1 MQWLSPQSVLEELA
15 STTTKLAKGFEA
27 LKRIDELAVGTT
39 PKQLVWQKDKI
50 ALFRYVR
57 ETPPTIQTPVLLVYA
72 QVNRHAMMDIQAD
85 RSFIRN
91 LQAAGLDLYLIDWGY
106 PAAEDK
112 YFTMS
117 EYINGYLHDAVG
129 VIEQATGG
137 RGLTLMGICQ
147 GGTFSVIYSALHPA
161 KVKNLV
167 TLVTPID
174 FATPRDMLAKWAR
187 HLDVDALVDNGG
199 NMPGELLNAG
209 FAQLKPMLKTNKYVS
224 ILNAVDKEAQ
234 LLNFL
239 RMEHWIADS
248 PNQAGECFRQFIK
261 DLYQANKLVKGT
273 LQLGGHTVALA
284 NITMPLLNIYAAE
297 DHLVPPEA
305 SIPLNDL
312 VGSTDKCLTKFAG
325 GHIGVFV
332 GSRSQTELAP
342 GIAQWLHE
350 RDARDA

>member
-1 MQWLSPQSVLEELA
+1 MNWLSPQSVVDELA
-15 STTTKLAKGFEA
+15 ATTAKLARGFEA
-27 LKRIDELAVGTT
+27 LRQLDELEVGTA
-39 PKQLVWQKDKI
+39 PKQLVWKKDKI
-50 ALFRYVR
+50 ALYRYVR
-57 ETPPTIQTPVLLVYA
+57 ATPATVRTPVLLVYA
-72 QVNRHAMMDIQAD
+72 QVNRHAMMDIQED

-112 YFTMS
+112 YFTMH

-129 VIEQATGG
+129 VVERETGH

-147 GGTFSVIYSALHPA
+147 GGTFSVIYAALHPE

-174 FATPRDMLAKWAR
+174 FATPRDMLATWAR

-199 NMPGELLNAG
+199 NVPGELLNAG
-209 FAQLKPMLKTNKYVS
+209 FAQLKPMLKTNKYVN
-224 ILNAVDKEAQ
+224 ILNAVDKPAQ

-261 DLYQANKLVKGT
+261 DLYQANKLVKGEF
-273 LQLGGHTVALA
+273 QLGGQSVDLRR
-284 NITMPLLNIYAAE
+284 ITMPLLNIYAAE

-312 VGSTDKCLTKFAG
+312 VGSADKCLTKFAG

-342 GIAQWLHE
+342 GIAHWLHE
-350 RDARDA
+350 RDS